1 MDVSRK
7 ITILER
13 LWFIFIIRKNEFHRS
28 LDLKSINIKYLDRL
42 DRKREVAHILSM
54 PMLGEEDGNYRH

>member
-1 MDVSRK
+1 MKSIRK

-13 LWFIFIIRKNEFHRS
+13 VWFKFILKENEFHKSLS
-28 LDLKSINIKYLDRL
+28 LDPKRALNMNYRDRL

-54 PMLGEEDGNYRH
+54 SE